1 MMGFLLRTRYAR
13 CHFNLAISRAGILSS
28 FPPTETF
35 HNNHSI
41 GAVDA
46 ETYRSM
52 HRSMFLKTEFGVRRG
67 EAVPGSV
74 AGQVSKLSLE
84 VIAESLKRTQG
95 KCIVS
100 GISMAS
106 SAEELVWVAAH
117 DESPNYE
124 EKVTCQRAYQLL
136 RSKLDLPTEDIIVDC
151 LVLPVGAEVSISFT
165 LKEDVQDRPAGS
177 GTTELL
183 ATGIPLLQ
191 ETYDSAMASADVVVK
206 KEEAKTESW
215 DWQSWDWHSW
225 QSSDGFWKKA
235 KDDEH
240 GEGHGVQ
247 DVQWQE
253 PPPPPVRAPSGHD
266 TTWQGMD
273 LTAED
278 PKTVLKN
285 FLTRYFGVEPT
296 RLRDW
301 VYESSKGE
309 GDLWSSELRVP
320 CFNDTVYRSRDLW
333 EKQRDAE
340 REVARQF
347 LNEPEVRNAAQKL
360 PPPKKLTRDWR
371 FQTQKRQKCAFW

>member
-1 MMGFLLRTRYAR
+1 M
-13 CHFNLAISRAGILSS
+13 
-28 FPPTETF
+28 
-35 HNNHSI
+35 
-41 GAVDA
+41 
-46 ETYRSM
+46 
-52 HRSMFLKTEFGVRRG
+52 
-67 EAVPGSV
+67 
-74 AGQVSKLSLE
+74 
-84 VIAESLKRTQG
+84 
-95 KCIVS
+95 
-100 GISMAS
+100 
-106 SAEELVWVAAH
+106 
-117 DESPNYE
+117 
-124 EKVTCQRAYQLL
+124 
-136 RSKLDLPTEDIIVDC
+136 
-151 LVLPVGAEVSISFT
+151 
-165 LKEDVQDRPAGS
+165 
-177 GTTELL
+177 
-183 ATGIPLLQ
+183 
-191 ETYDSAMASADVVVK
+191 VK
-206 KEEAKTESW
+206 KEEAKTESWDWQSWDSQKEAKAESWDWQSWDWQKEAKTESW